1 MTSPTPVSSRNG
13 SDTEKLRIDHVFKTF
28 GGAAPGKETTVL
40 QDISLSVR
48 AGEVVSV
55 VGPSGCGKTT
65 LLRIIDGLLDPDSG
79 TIAVDGREVRGPG
92 IDRAVVFQQPN
103 LLPWRS
109 ALRNVELGL
118 EFQRIRAPERTER
131 ARRVLSL
138 VGLDGF
144 SAHLPH
150 QLSGG
155 MQQRVG
161 LARALVMEPSILL
174 MDEPFSAL
182 DAQTREELQG
192 ELLRLQETTDVTVLL
207 VTHDLDEAVYLSDRV
222 FVLGRGPGRILSV
235 IDVSLPRPRGDMVET
250 RAEPGFLHARECV
263 TELVKAR

>member
-1 MTSPTPVSSRNG
+1 MTPPAESGDHG
-13 SDTEKLRIDHVFKTF
+13 SGVEKLRIDRVFKTF
-28 GGAAPGKETTVL
+28 PGTAAGQDTTVL
-40 QDISLSVR
+40 QDISLSVGD
-48 AGEVVSV
+48 GEIVSV

-65 LLRIIDGLLDPDSG
+65 LLRIIDGLLEPDSG

-118 EFQRIRAPERTER
+118 EFQRIRAPERTNR

-144 SAHLPH
+144 SSHLPH

-155 MQQRVG
+155 MQQRIG
-161 LARALVMEPSILL
+161 LARALVMEPAILL

-192 ELLRLQETTDVTVLL
+192 ELLRLHESTSITVLF

-222 FVLGRGPGRILSV
+222 FVLGRGPGRVLSV
-235 IDVSLPRPRGDMVET
+235 IDVPLPRPRGDVVET
-250 RAEPGFLHARECV
+250 RADPSFLQARERV
-263 TELVKAR
+263 TELVKTR

>member
-1 MTSPTPVSSRNG
+1 MMPPTQSGEHGPG
-13 SDTEKLRIDHVFKTF
+13 AEKLRVDRVFKTF
-28 GGAAPGKETTVL
+28 RGTAAGQDTRVL
-40 QDISLSVR
+40 DDISLSVSG
-48 AGEVVSV
+48 GEIVSV

-65 LLRIIDGLLDPDSG
+65 LLRIIDGLLEPDSG
-79 TIAVDGREVRGPG
+79 TIAVDGRAVRGPG

-103 LLPWRS
+103 LLPWRN

-118 EFQRIRAPERTER
+118 EFQRIRAAERADR

-144 SAHLPH
+144 SSHLPH

-155 MQQRVG
+155 MQQRIG
-161 LARALVMEPSILL
+161 LARALVMEPAILL

-192 ELLRLQETTDVTVLL
+192 ELLRLHESTGITVLL
-207 VTHDLDEAVYLSDRV
+207 VTHDLDEAIYLSDRV
-222 FVLGRGPGRILSV
+222 FVLARGPGRIRSV
-235 IDVSLPRPRGDMVET
+235 IDVPLPRPRGDVVET
-250 RAEPGFLHARECV
+250 RADQSFLHARERV

>member
-1 MTSPTPVSSRNG
+1 MTAPAESGNHG
-13 SDTEKLRIDHVFKTF
+13 SGAEKLRVDRVFKTF
-28 GGAAPGKETTVL
+28 PGTAGGRDTTAL
-40 QDISLSVR
+40 RDISLSVD
-48 AGEVVSV
+48 AGEIVSV

-65 LLRIIDGLLDPDSG
+65 LLRIIDGLLEPDSG
-79 TIAVDGREVRGPG
+79 TIVVDGREVRGPG

-118 EFQRIRAPERTER
+118 EFQRIRAPERTDR

-144 SAHLPH
+144 SSHLPH

-155 MQQRVG
+155 MQQRIG
-161 LARALVMEPSILL
+161 LARALVMEPAILL

-192 ELLRLQETTDVTVLL
+192 ELLRLHESTNITVLL

-222 FVLGRGPGRILSV
+222 FVLGRDPGRILSV
-235 IDVSLPRPRGDMVET
+235 IDVPMPRPRGDVVET
-250 RAEPGFLHARECV
+250 RAEPSFLQARERV
-263 TELVKAR
+263 TELVKTR